1 MFDQDIVCNGGYS
14 DVIFFEFYFG
24 VLIGFGLSCYVEGV
38 VGFFFGFK

>member
-24 VLIGFGLSCYVEGV
+24 VLIGFGLSSYVEGIV
-38 VGFFFGFK
+38 SFFFGFK